1 MELRRTKTRT
11 HQKSA
16 GAPLVNIVNYR
27 IIIPTDFKPY
37 PARYELTAA
46 QLLARYFKTDI
57 EFIPRSNQKTPD
69 FIIDGVKWEL
79 KSPTGTGKRNIE
91 RQLQTGIKQSKNI
104 VFDARR
110 SKIHIARIRNILN
123 YQFRLAQSI
132 KRIVL
137 INKNKNVIELMR

>member
-1 MELRRTKTRT
+1 MAK
-11 HQKSA
+11 
-16 GAPLVNIVNYR
+16 YR
-27 IIIPTDFKPY
+27 VILPTNLKPS

-46 QLLARYFKTDI
+46 QLLAEHFKTDV
-57 EFIPRSNQKTPD
+57 EFIARSNHKTPD

-110 SKIHIARIRNILN
+110 SKIHIARIKNILN
-123 YQFRLAQSI
+123 YQFRLAKSI

-137 INKNKNVIELMR
+137 IDKSKNVIELTR

>member
-1 MELRRTKTRT
+1 MAKYNVILPT
-11 HQKSA
+11 
-16 GAPLVNIVNYR
+16 NI
-27 IIIPTDFKPY
+27 KPS

-46 QLLARYFKTDI
+46 QLLAEHFKADV
-57 EFIPRSNQKTPD
+57 EFIQRANHKTPD
-69 FIIDGVKWEL
+69 FVISDIKWEL

-110 SKIHIARIRNILN
+110 SKIHIARIKNVLN
-123 YQFRLAQSI
+123 YQFRLAKSI

-137 INKNKNVIELMR
+137 IDKSKNIIELTR

>member
-1 MELRRTKTRT
+1 MATYRVILPT
-11 HQKSA
+11 H
-16 GAPLVNIVNYR
+16 L
-27 IIIPTDFKPY
+27 KPS

-46 QLLARYFKTDI
+46 QLLAEYFKTDV
-57 EFIPRSNQKTPD
+57 EFISRSNHKTPD

-110 SKIHIARIRNILN
+110 SKIHIARIKNVLN
-123 YQFRLAQSI
+123 YQFRLAKSI

-137 INKNKNVIELMR
+137 IDKNKNVIELTR

>member
-1 MELRRTKTRT
+1 MAK
-11 HQKSA
+11 
-16 GAPLVNIVNYR
+16 YR
-27 IIIPTDFKPY
+27 VILPTNLKPS

-46 QLLARYFKTDI
+46 QLLAEYFKTDV
-57 EFIPRSNQKTPD
+57 EFISRSNHKTPD
-69 FIIDGVKWEL
+69 FIINGVKWEL

-110 SKIHIARIRNILN
+110 SKIHIARIKNILN
-123 YQFRLAQSI
+123 YQFRLAKSI

-137 INKNKNVIELMR
+137 IDKSKNVIELTR